1 MIEIPHLA
9 YIKANELLATLPC
22 PFEQVYNVP
31 KERGVYLI
39 NKTNEEGSKTIYV
52 GESKDLSD
60 RLRAHYSG
68 EWRDS
73 TSNLRR
79 KLKSGYGIEI
89 GPEMREWISK
99 NCEFSFVKIEDSDLC
114 HFVEKAVILHLR
126 KKGEPLLND

>member
-1 MIEIPHLA
+1 MIEIPQQA
-9 YIKANELLATLPC
+9 YMKVNELLAALPC
-22 PFEQVYNVP
+22 PFEQVYSVP
-31 KERGVYLI
+31 KARGVYLI
-39 NKTNEEGSKTIYV
+39 NKTNEEESNTIYV
-52 GESKDLSD
+52 GESGDLSD

-79 KLKSGYGIEI
+79 KLYKKYGVNI
-89 GPEMREWISK
+89 GPEMREWIRK

-126 KKGEPLLND
+126 RKGEPLLND